1 MKRNN
6 YGKLNESY
14 WIGGSRGAYPMAAET
29 YTYSCGYRLL
39 EGNKAGIV
47 VAARNKDNYL
57 LIEIDH
63 KTGRMTLYDVCDNAW
78 GSGEPSKTACGRPD
92 GYPVY
97 GLRELN
103 RTEIS
108 VCRGSISIKLNDSA
122 VIESEEILP
131 QSEPFTPRKN
141 MLMLTGADAREGCIM
156 IYAPAAVIDGVTF
169 KFRGAEQFEIRN
181 CFELFSCVPCVSVRK
196 HIEARREIRSA
207 VLYSSARGFYNVCL
221 NGKKIGNEYFAP
233 GFTDY
238 RLRIQY
244 QKYDIK
250 DMLVSGEN
258 IIRAVVGQGY
268 YSGFAGYNH
277 DAGVYGGQ
285 NAFIARMEIEYTDGT
300 SEVIVTDESWELAE
314 CEPVI
319 FADYLQGEYYDARL
333 EDAGAEWNKC
343 SIVPDSTTPVP
354 TNGEAEK
361 LEFTMEE
368 QDYTGAHEVM
378 HLAGKACGEICRGH
392 IIYDMGQNMV
402 GTVKIKLRGKS
413 GGSIKVRYGEMLG
426 KNGGLY
432 TANLRSAANTDV
444 YVLKGA
450 PEGEVFCP
458 DLTAHGFRYAE
469 ITGHG
474 CSLRDTDIVIEDV
487 TGIILSNIDRI
498 TGGFECSEE
507 LVNKLYSNIVW
518 SQRGNYLL
526 IPTDCPQR
534 NERMGWTG
542 DAQVF
547 ARTAAYN
554 MDVYDFTRKWLRD
567 LREAQLMFNRGGS
580 VPDIA
585 PLCGDNRGGCGGWAD
600 ATVIV
605 PWEMYM
611 AYGDKTVLEEN
622 YEMMKAWVEYRNSP
636 ERRNYGLRTVNGV
649 EQTVKSDFAEIPYI
663 QTQQPR
669 GDHLAFDESTPF
681 ILSATAYAAYTAE
694 LTAKTADVL
703 GKKSESEKYRILHD
717 KIKRAFNE
725 AWVQPDGTLA
735 YWGEMSKPGI
745 NETRYSDAEGSADHP
760 SQTAYALAIDFGL
773 IDTEKYPRAARCFRR
788 TIDERGGRLS
798 TGFLGISHLLP
809 ALMKCG
815 FKDTAF
821 ALLEQKENPG
831 WLYSVINGAT
841 TVWERW
847 DSYIAE
853 SGAFGSP
860 SMNSFNHY
868 AYGAIG
874 EWMFGEILGIK
885 PSEPG
890 YGSFT
895 LKPYYGGSLSYAKGF
910 HITPHGKI
918 EAAWR
923 LENDSFIYSC
933 TVPENTSARL
943 IMPDGST
950 HRLEPGEYEFTAC
963 VGE

>member
-6 YGKLNESY
+6 YGKLGESY
-14 WIGGSRGAYPMAAET
+14 WIGRKRGAYTMAADT
-29 YTYSCGYRLL
+29 YTYSYSYRLRR
-39 EGNKAGIV
+39 GDKAGIV

-57 LIEIDH
+57 LLEIDH
-63 KTGRMTLYDVCDNAW
+63 AADRLTIYDVCDNAW
-78 GSGEPSKTACGRPD
+78 GNGVPSKTVCGNPD
-92 GYPVY
+92 GYPAY
-97 GLRELN
+97 ALRKLN
-103 RTEIS
+103 KIEILVCREEIS
-108 VCRGSISIKLNDSA
+108 VRLNDRI
-122 VIESEEILP
+122 VIQNEKILP
-131 QSEPFTPRKN
+131 PNDPFMPRKN
-141 MLMLTGADAREGCIM
+141 ALMLTGANEREGCIV
-156 IYAPAAVIDGVTF
+156 IHNPVAVIDGVP
-169 KFRGAEQFEIRN
+169 FRSYGVEQLEIDNGFEI
-181 CFELFSCVPCVSVRK
+181 FSNIPCVSVRK
-196 HIEARREIRSA
+196 RINIDREIKSA
-207 VLYSSARGFYNVCL
+207 VLYASARGFYNAYL
-221 NGKKIGNEYFAP
+221 NEKRIGNEYFAP

-244 QKYDIK
+244 QKYDIT
-250 DMLVSGEN
+250 DMLISGEN
-258 IIRAVVGQGY
+258 IIRAIVGQGY
-268 YSGFAGYNH
+268 YSGFAGYNQNG
-277 DAGVYGGQ
+277 GVYGNQ
-285 NAFIARMEIEYTDGT
+285 NSFIARIEIEYADGT
-300 SEVIVTDESWELAE
+300 SQAVVTDESWELAE

-333 EDAGAEWNKC
+333 ENAGVPWDKC
-343 SIVPDSTTPVP
+343 SIVPDPPVPAP
-354 TNGEAEK
+354 TNGEAES

-378 HLAGKACGEICRGH
+378 RLAGKPCGEAPEGH

-402 GTVKIKLRGKS
+402 GTVKIKLHGRHGE
-413 GGSIKVRYGEMLG
+413 SIKVRYGEMLRRDG
-426 KNGGLY
+426 SLY

-444 YVLKGA
+444 YFLKGA

-458 DLTAHGFRYAE
+458 DLTAHGFRYVE

-474 CSLRDTDIVIEDV
+474 CSFADTSIELEEV
-487 TGIILSNIDRI
+487 TGIVLSNVDRI

-507 LVNKLYSNIVW
+507 LINKLYSNIVW
-518 SQRGNYLL
+518 GERGNYLL
-526 IPTDCPQR
+526 VPTDCPQR

-554 MDVYDFTRKWLRD
+554 MDVYEFTGKWLRD
-567 LREAQLMFNRGGS
+567 LREAQTMFNRGGS

-600 ATVIV
+600 AAVIV

-636 ERRNYGLRTVNGV
+636 EHRNYGLRTVNGMV
-649 EQTVKSDFAEIPYI
+649 QPVKSDFAEIPYI
-663 QTQQPR
+663 QLQQSR
-669 GDHLAFDESTPF
+669 GDHLAYDESTPF
-681 ILSATAYAAYTAE
+681 ILSATAYAAYTAK
-694 LTAKTADVL
+694 LISKTAEVL
-703 GKKSESEKYRILHD
+703 GKKADAEKYRLLHD

-735 YWGEMSKPGI
+735 YWGEMSKEGI
-745 NETRYSDAEGSADHP
+745 NETRYSDAEDSENHP

-773 IDTEKYPRAARCFRR
+773 IDIEKYPRAAECFRR
-788 TIDERGGRLS
+788 TVDERGGKPS

-809 ALMKCG
+809 ALTKCG
-815 FKDTAF
+815 CKDTAF

-853 SGAFGSP
+853 SGTFGSRT
-860 SMNSFNHY
+860 MNSFNHY

-874 EWMFGEILGIK
+874 EWMFGDILGIK

-890 YGSFT
+890 YRSFT
-895 LKPYYGGSLSYAKGF
+895 LKPNYGGSLSYAKGF

-918 EAAWR
+918 ESGWR
-923 LENDSFIYSC
+923 LENGSFIYNC

-943 IMPDGST
+943 IMPDGKI
-950 HRLEPGEYEFTAC
+950 HKLVPGIYEFIT
-963 VGE
+963 EIQE